1 MGFTAGAVAIVY
13 FLQPTM
19 CGAQGLRLM
28 TIWGFRRSLS
38 WEQIA
43 QVTFARLYLLQ
54 PSLKLIDSQGRIYCI
69 SRETKDN
76 DGLYAEALKFG
87 GPAHPLTRALQTPLH
102 ALQAVACHGRNS
114 PNSPQAP
121 IATRWARTFGF
132 VQLKRPGARSASLSS
147 L

>member
-1 MGFTAGAVAIVY
+1 MLWQQASQGLLVGAVVSRVSSWLQGMPFSWPDTWPFMGFTAGAVAIVY

-54 PSLKLIDSQGRIYCI
+54 PFLKLIDSQGRIYCI

-102 ALQAVACHGRNS
+102 AL
-114 PNSPQAP
+114 
-121 IATRWARTFGF
+121 
-132 VQLKRPGARSASLSS
+132 
-147 L
+147 